1 MEVEVVLGSALRRAR
16 TIVLITYSNKM
27 LIVAA
32 AVRVGHQPGTPLRQS
47 HGNMNLERTSQ
58 PAARLAPFYQT
69 EFSQINQICTF
80 QLKKAVLLKFAAAPC
95 KPATMVNP

>member
-16 TIVLITYSNKM
+16 TIVLITFFNKM

-32 AVRVGHQPGTPLRQS
+32 AVRVGHQPGTPLHQS
-47 HGNMNLERTSQ
+47 HALMNLERTSQ

-69 EFSQINQICTF
+69 EFGKLTNIPQKGLYFVVRRRTM
-80 QLKKAVLLKFAAAPC
+80 
-95 KPATMVNP
+95 KPATMVHLPF